1 MKIPSIPTGES
12 SNKTTPPQDENA
24 EVAQVLDELIA
35 QNNKE
40 LGPNT
45 VLEVWASES
54 DEDND
59 YDGYDYEETI
69 SY

>member
-12 SNKTTPPQDENA
+12 SSKTAPPQDENA

-45 VLEVWASES
+45 VLEVWTSEG
-54 DEDND
+54 DEDNE
-59 YDGYDYEETI
+59 YDGYEYEETI